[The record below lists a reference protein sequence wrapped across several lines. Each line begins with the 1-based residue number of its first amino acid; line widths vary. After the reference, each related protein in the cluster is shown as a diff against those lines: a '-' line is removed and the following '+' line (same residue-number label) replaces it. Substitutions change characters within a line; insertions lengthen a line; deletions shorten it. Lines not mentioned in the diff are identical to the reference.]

1 MRNEPSEND
10 PKSIWQHQPVE
21 ELGMSSDAIREKAQE
36 LGHKTGVQFYS
47 MCAVGLAL
55 IAFDIWGSISS
66 QIPLQRAGFCLA
78 IAWTIYGLRETAER
92 IWPRS
97 LPWDAA
103 LTSCLYFARR
113 ELERQL
119 DYSRHIWQWLAGPML
134 FAFAVIVAPVVVA
147 VSQHPSQLLNAIP
160 VLILFTVWLVVFV
173 TKLKRDRRKLQ
184 REIDELE
191 ALEKASKR

>member
-1 MRNEPSEND
+1 MQNEPSEND

-47 MCAVGLAL
+47 ACAVGLAL

-66 QIPLQRAGFCLA
+66 QIPLQRAAFCLA

-97 LPWDAA
+97 LPWDSA
-103 LTSCLYFARR
+103 LASCLYFARR
-113 ELERQL
+113 ELERQR

-134 FAFAVIVAPVVVA
+134 FALAVVAAPVVVA
-147 VSQHPSQLLNAIP
+147 TTRYPSDLLKAIP
-160 VLILFTVWLVVFV
+160 VAILFAVWLVMFI
-173 TKLKRDRRKLQ
+173 TGLKRSRRKLQ
-184 REIDELE
+184 REIDELR
-191 ALEKASKR
+191 ALEKES